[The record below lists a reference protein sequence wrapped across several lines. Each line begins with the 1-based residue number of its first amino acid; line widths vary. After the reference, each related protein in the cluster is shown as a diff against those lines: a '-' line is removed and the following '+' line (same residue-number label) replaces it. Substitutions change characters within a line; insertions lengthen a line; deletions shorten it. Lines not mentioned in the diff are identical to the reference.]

1 MLGWILAFGVAWCVL
16 MLLISGG
23 ILLSVICIA
32 LFPWSLI
39 GMALLTILTVTIKK
53 YLD

>member
-1 MLGWILAFGVAWCVL
+1 MLEWILAFGVA

-39 GMALLTILTVTIKK
+39 GMALLTILTVIIKK